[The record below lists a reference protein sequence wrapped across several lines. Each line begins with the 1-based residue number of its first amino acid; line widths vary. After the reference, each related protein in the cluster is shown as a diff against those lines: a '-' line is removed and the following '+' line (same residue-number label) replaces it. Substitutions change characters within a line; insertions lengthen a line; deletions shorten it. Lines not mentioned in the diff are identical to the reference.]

1 MYEENHVFIK
11 EEDNL
16 SERIV
21 VVEEILDGI
30 KNLEGYVRQLK
41 MWVF

>member
-21 VVEEILDGI
+21 VAEEILDGI

>member
-21 VVEEILDGI
+21 VVEEKLDGI
-30 KNLEGYVRQLK
+30 KNLDGYVRQLK

>member
-1 MYEENHVFIK
+1 MCEENHVFIK

-21 VVEEILDGI
+21 VVEEKLDGI

>member
-21 VVEEILDGI
+21 VVEEKLDGI
-30 KNLEGYVRQLK
+30 KKLEGYVRQLK

>member
-21 VVEEILDGI
+21 VVEEKLDGI

-41 MWVF
+41 MRVF